1 MALIAHLSSPLL
13 LPRYLHNPYL
23 NPKPNL
29 TLAFRNSR
37 IRAVG
42 GGDMLGDFGA
52 RDPFPAEVE
61 SRFAE
66 KVLGNVDTEHKILIP
81 SISTLAL
88 SQQECAPL
96 SPFQPP
102 MSTDEAQK
110 LLKKV
115 VGWRL
120 LDEEGGLKLQ
130 CLWKLRDFKC
140 GVELINRIYEV
151 AEAAG
156 HYPNLHLEQPNQVRA
171 ELWTVSIGGLSINDF
186 IVAAKLDEIKT
197 SDLVPRKRIWA

>member
-115 VGWRL
+115 SSQIPICSYLALNTNDIALCSFCIGILFMAYVL
-120 LDEEGGLKLQ
+120 LLTLFTHLKQ
-130 CLWKLRDFKC
+130 
-140 GVELINRIYEV
+140 LINLICCV
-151 AEAAG
+151 
-156 HYPNLHLEQPNQVRA
+156 NC
-171 ELWTVSIGGLSINDF
+171 
-186 IVAAKLDEIKT
+186 
-197 SDLVPRKRIWA
+197 